1 MNNEM
6 KMLMEGW
13 RRFLNEGEEATAPK
27 KNVSYTGVVL
37 YEDESSKLQSLV
49 PEGWKSVCHHM
60 TLHMGPVKNE
70 DERPLLG
77 SEYTLVVEGFAQNDK
92 VCAVKVKLPDELSS
106 YYKGKG
112 IAHITI
118 ATGEGGKPVM
128 SNDLDWSSLKGV
140 PISSVKGKLI
150 EVEQGDNSFATHGV
164 NEEAE
169 LRLPKGPNSASLDEE
184 DLEEGHQD
192 PDEPNPNREGD
203 GDEGIRWDT
212 P

>member
-1 MNNEM
+1 
-6 KMLMEGW
+6 MLMEGW

-128 SNDLDWSSLKGV
+128 SNDLDWSSLKD
-140 PISSVKGKLI
+140 
-150 EVEQGDNSFATHGV
+150 EQGDNSFATRGV

-184 DLEEGHQD
+184 DLEEAR
-192 PDEPNPNREGD
+192 P
-203 GDEGIRWDT
+203 
-212 P
+212 

>member
-13 RRFLNEGEEATAPK
+13 RRFLNEDPAPK

-37 YEDESSKLQSLV
+37 YEDQSSMLKTLV
-49 PEGWKSVCHHM
+49 PEGWKPVCHHM

-77 SEYTLVVEGFAQNDK
+77 VEYALTVEGFAENDK
-92 VCAVKVKLPDELSS
+92 VCAVKVTLPDELSS

-112 IAHITI
+112 TAHITI
-118 ATGEGGKPVM
+118 ATGEGGKPFD
-128 SNDLDWSSLKGV
+128 SNNLDWLSLKDV
-140 PISSVKGKLI
+140 SASVSNVTGKLL

-169 LRLPKGPNSASLDEE
+169 LRLPKGPNSASIDE
-184 DLEEGHQD
+184 
-192 PDEPNPNREGD
+192 
-203 GDEGIRWDT
+203 
-212 P
+212 